1 VIHYLTLEQL
11 IDLAALATG
20 RRAEVRELGLLDS
33 AAARPRTS
41 VFGADAYPDLF
52 TKAGALLHSIVRNHP
67 LVDGNKRLG
76 WLACYVFCEI
86 NGAILDPDED
96 EAYDFVIAVASGELD
111 EVDKIAEVLRRF
123 AGQEGAHESSG
134 PFTRSDDL

>member
-1 VIHYLTLEQL
+1 MIRYLTLEHL
-11 IDLAALATG
+11 LDLAGIATG

-33 AAARPRTS
+33 AASRPRTS
-41 VFGADAYPDLF
+41 VFGADAYPDLY
-52 TKAGALLHSIVRNHP
+52 TKAGALLHSIVCNHP

-86 NGAILDPDED
+86 NSIVLDPTED
-96 EAYDFVIAVASGELD
+96 EAYDFVIAVASGQLD

-123 AGQEGAHESSG
+123 AGV
-134 PFTRSDDL
+134 DDEE